1 MSSSIQVRGLVIR
14 TVDVREADRLVV
26 IFTEE
31 MGIVTALARSARA
44 FKSKKFAATIQFCY
58 SNFWL
63 YRRGDYYYIKE
74 VELIESFFDIR
85 YSVEGFALAGYIA
98 EVLSDITTAEADKE
112 LLRLSLN
119 SLYAIASGKYPL
131 QKIKAAFEIRT
142 ASIIGF
148 MPDLISCV
156 SCSEKEGVF
165 YFDIMGGFLQCA
177 SCKQKAEKTQ
187 SEDYLPHEA
196 RIVCILSP
204 GAKYALEYCI
214 HSPLQ
219 KILSFSVSDEDM
231 DIFSRAAE
239 QYVLNQFE
247 RSYKTLDFY
256 NEVVRKRQPK

>member
-1 MSSSIQVRGLVIR
+1 MSNSIAVRGLVIR
-14 TVDVREADRLVV
+14 TVNVREADRLVV

-31 MGIVTALARSARA
+31 MGIVTALAQSARSI
-44 FKSKKFAATIQFCY
+44 KSKKMVATTQFCY
-58 SNFWL
+58 SNFIL
-63 YRRGDYYYIKE
+63 YRRGEYYYVKE

-85 YSVEGFALAGYIA
+85 KTVEGFALAGYIA
-98 EVLSDITTAEADKE
+98 EVLSDVTVAEAEKD

-131 QKIKAAFEIRT
+131 PKIKAAFEIRT

-148 MPDLISCV
+148 MPDVISCS
-156 SCSEKEGVF
+156 SCSEREGVF

-177 SCKQKAEKTQ
+177 SCKAKAEKTQ
-187 SEDYLPHEA
+187 SEEYMPHES

-204 GAKYALEYCI
+204 GAKYALEYCV
-214 HSPLQ
+214 HSPLS

-231 DIFSRAAE
+231 EIFSRAAQ
-239 QYVLNQFE
+239 QYILNQLE

-256 NEVVRKRQPK
+256 NEVARTVQP